1 MTKTHPKADN
11 IHPKINDALVQTFQP
26 LRVVKLDTKLQ
37 ASDPGSSSC
46 LQNPSLPQLPASVA
60 QGFSWDVGSW
70 RRALPFG
77 STAWME
83 PG

>member
-1 MTKTHPKADN
+1 MTN
-11 IHPKINDALVQTFQP
+11 EALAETVQP
-26 LRVVKLDTKLQ
+26 LRVVKLYTKFQ
-37 ASDPGSSSC
+37 ASNPGSLSS

-60 QGFSWDVGSW
+60 QGFSNIGSW